1 MNKIKLFDKV
11 QLLIAIF
18 TASFFLVSII
28 VYFAMAITSQVVVE
42 EENIQ
47 KIVYNPTLQGL
58 YSFFVFGHLLGV
70 VWFVTRLMTFKMRR
84 KEADFL

>member
-1 MNKIKLFDKV
+1 MNKIRLFDKV

-18 TASFFLVSII
+18 TASFFLISII
-28 VYFAMAITSQVVVE
+28 VYFAMTFTSQVVVE